1 MRSSHRWVCHAI
13 SPQFLLYNIEAP
25 SQLSAGPPPP
35 TPRAPREF
43 GAFHLNPKTPM
54 HRFLYTVLGVMVV
67 WQISP
72 LIVLLA
78 AALLCLIMMIRMFI
92 PP

>member
-1 MRSSHRWVCHAI
+1 
-13 SPQFLLYNIEAP
+13 
-25 SQLSAGPPPP
+25 
-35 TPRAPREF
+35 
-43 GAFHLNPKTPM
+43 M